1 MGQYHLVASKGVQE
15 GDPNGETSVTPA
27 WRQTVAHLVAG
38 FSASTPPNALEWA
51 GEAIA
56 ASIKVAQ
63 LRKITPNSGS
73 YWNETDRY
81 EPNWET
87 SFWGEENFAK
97 LKAIK
102 DKYDPN
108 RVFQVWNG
116 VGGLRP
122 ETKSTEKFST
132 SFIPTLFLN

>member
-1 MGQYHLVASKGVQE
+1 M
-15 GDPNGETSVTPA
+15 
-27 WRQTVAHLVAG
+27 
-38 FSASTPPNALEWA
+38 
-51 GEAIA
+51 
-56 ASIKVAQ
+56 
-63 LRKITPNSGS
+63 
-73 YWNETDRY
+73 TDRY
-81 EPNWET
+81 EPNWEA

-122 ETKSTEKFST
+122 ETKSTEEFST